1 MKSWRGS
8 GRRKASLN
16 QPLLPGLFGNL
27 GTTSSRVKK
36 SHPSSPAEA
45 ALHLARSRLSLVL
58 LGFSLFFIIASA
70 RLTFLAIDNDPHEP
84 SVIQAASGYA
94 PIIARADILDRNG
107 SLLAT
112 SLPTVMLMANTR
124 NIIDAKE
131 AAHKL
136 ASALPDLDEEKLS
149 HNFARLKR
157 YIVLKRH
164 LTPRQYYA
172 INKMGIAG
180 LEFVPDESRIYPAGN
195 VTAHV
200 LGYTDIDNIGIAGL
214 EKTLNEKLM
223 ENPEPVTTTL
233 DIRLQTILHREL
245 QKAIEELEAL
255 GGAGLIM
262 DVHTGEILSLVSLP
276 DFDPQKAGKAKDK
289 ELFNQAT
296 LGVYEMGSTFK
307 IFNTAM
313 ALDSG
318 LIHVAE
324 KIDTLRTIEIGG
336 KKIRDLHAFT
346 HWLNLAE
353 IFVESSNIGSARIA
367 EKLGTEK
374 QKSFLQSLGLTKK
387 PHLEIPEIGGP
398 LVPSDPHW
406 GKTATMT
413 ISFGHGIAVSA
424 LQIVAATAPL
434 INDGYQVQPTLIK
447 TATPP
452 KKGKRLVKKRTSD
465 QMRALMRLAV
475 KYGTAKKAEV
485 PGYLVGGKT
494 GTADK
499 LLGKKYSKTERI
511 SSFLGVFP
519 TTAPRYIVFALL
531 DNPKGTA
538 KTYGHAT
545 AGWTAAPVVGK
556 IVSQIGPLLNL
567 PPTELDVMEAI
578 ERRLTRPL
586 GRQVVD
592 GFKLNSEV
600 NDYASVESNSTH

>member
-8 GRRKASLN
+8 RRRTASPN
-16 QPLLPGLFGNL
+16 QPLLPGLLGNL
-27 GTTSSRVKK
+27 GASSSRTNK
-36 SHPSSPAEA
+36 SRPSSPGEA
-45 ALHLARSRLSLVL
+45 ALHLARSRLSLVF
-58 LGFSLFFIIASA
+58 LGFCLFFIIAAS
-70 RLTFLAIDNDPHEP
+70 RLTFLAINNDPHEP
-84 SVIQAASGYA
+84 PIIQAASGYA
-94 PIIARADILDRNG
+94 PITARADILDRNG

-124 NIIDAKE
+124 NILDAKE

-136 ASALPDLDEEKLS
+136 TSVLPDLDEKKIA
-149 HNFARLKR
+149 HDFAKLKR

-180 LEFVPDESRIYPAGN
+180 LEFVPDESRVYPAGN
-195 VTAHV
+195 ITAHV

-214 EKTLNEKLM
+214 EKTLNKTLM
-223 ENPEPVTTTL
+223 DNPNPVTTTL

-245 QKAIEELEAL
+245 HNAIEEFEAL

-276 DFDPQKAGKAKDK
+276 DFDPQKAGKSKDE
-289 ELFNQAT
+289 ELFNKAT

-324 KIDTLRTIEIGG
+324 KFDTLRTIEIGG
-336 KKIRDLHAFT
+336 RKIRDLHAFT

-367 EKLGTEK
+367 EQLGAAK

-387 PHLEIPEIGGP
+387 PYLEIPEVGAP

-434 INDGYQVQPTLIK
+434 VNDGYQVKPTLIK
-447 TATPP
+447 TSAPH
-452 KKGKRLVKKRTSD
+452 KKGMRLVKKRTSD

-475 KYGTAKKAEV
+475 KYGTGKKADV
-485 PGYLVGGKT
+485 QGYLVGGKT

-499 LLGKKYSKTERI
+499 LLGRQYSKTARI
-511 SSFLGVFP
+511 SSFLGIFP
-519 TTAPRYIVFALL
+519 ATAPRYVVFALL
-531 DNPKGTA
+531 DDPKGTA

-545 AGWTAAPVVGK
+545 AGWTAAPIIKK
-556 IVSQIGPLLNL
+556 IVTQIGPLLNL
-567 PPTELDVMEAI
+567 PPVESDVMEAI
-578 ERRLTRPL
+578 ERRLIRPL
-586 GRQVVD
+586 GRRVVE
-592 GFKLNSEV
+592 GFKLNKEI